1 MPRRRLHAPEAV
13 LDAAEELLLETGR
26 TGLTVRALAGRSGAS
41 NGSIYHAFGSVDVV
55 VARAWHRRAVEFL
68 AVQSAAAAPEPD
80 AVRAVQAAAD
90 APARFAERELAAA
103 RLLVS
108 VRRDDLLTDA
118 LPADLAE
125 DLRALDG
132 RLVDLLR
139 QLARGLW
146 DRADPGAVDVVTT
159 CVVRLPGALL
169 FPDIRA
175 GRVRE
180 LTRAQLSAAVAA
192 VLGCGPP

>member
-1 MPRRRLHAPEAV
+1 MQ
-13 LDAAEELLLETGR
+13 
-26 TGLTVRALAGRSGAS
+26 
-41 NGSIYHAFGSVDVV
+41 
-55 VARAWHRRAVEFL
+55 FL
-68 AVQSAAAAPEPD
+68 AVQSAAAAREPD

-103 RLLVS
+103 RQLVS

-118 LPADLAE
+118 LPTDLAA

-146 DRADPGAVDVVTT
+146 EVVTT
-159 CVVRLPGALL
+159 CVVRLPEALL

-175 GRVRE
+175 GCVRE